1 VLLRERGKTL
11 VEMADR
17 ARPYLPGPIPLPD
30 DALDLFTSDVRAAL
44 RILAVRV
51 GELDDPTAHGFET
64 ALRQVADE
72 RGLPLKTLAPAVR
85 VAVTGSRVGPG
96 LFDVLAVAGPEIVAA
111 RVEAAAQEDRS

>member
-1 VLLRERGKTL
+1 
-11 VEMADR
+11 MADR
-17 ARPYLPGPIPLPD
+17 ARPYLPGPVPLPD
-30 DALDLFTSDVRAAL
+30 DALDLFTPDVRAAL

-64 ALRQVADE
+64 ALRRVADE

-96 LFDVLAVAGPEIVAA
+96 LFDVLSVAGPEIVAA
-111 RVEAAAQEDRS
+111 RVEAAAKEE